1 MAVSTPPLPLSAR
14 TGAGSAGSPT
24 AEAFPP
30 LPPEEVGLA
39 EFVEAESRSESRA
52 PLPAA
57 ARHPFPSWDDVPAP
71 RFGRK
76 HSMSGRV
83 DGVQLLLQSAVLLGL
98 FFGTILFL
106 IGTLSTVNDANDAN
120 DDAPR
125 KSEAPTLHAS
135 G

>member
-1 MAVSTPPLPLSAR
+1 
-14 TGAGSAGSPT
+14 
-24 AEAFPP
+24 
-30 LPPEEVGLA
+30 
-39 EFVEAESRSESRA
+39 
-52 PLPAA
+52 
-57 ARHPFPSWDDVPAP
+57 
-71 RFGRK
+71 
-76 HSMSGRV
+76 MSGRV

-106 IGTLSTVNDANDAN
+106 IGTLSTVDDAN